1 MYIDQIEIRDLRSF
15 RGDHLLQLAAPGG
28 EHAGWTVFAGRN
40 GAGKSTLLKEVGLS
54 VIGPL
59 AARTVAGV
67 FPDWVHGNELRGAVR
82 TLVTVDERD
91 RYRGTGFGKRRTEPF
106 WTGIQWSASGET
118 LYDTIEPYSEAM
130 DAGSKKAAERGPWV
144 DAPLGWFLAAYGPYR
159 HLGTPPSDIARLGVD
174 PVASRVLNLFNE
186 NATLTEAVDWL
197 KQVHLRALEHKEG
210 AEELRDAVLT
220 VLRDGLLPED
230 ALVSHVDSDGLWVT
244 RGHHG
249 LPLEHVSDGYRTVA
263 ALVVDLLR
271 NLHRTYGTLELT
283 RHPEQGHVVCPL
295 PGVVLIDEV
304 DAHMHV
310 AWQQRIGFWLTSRF
324 PNLQFLVTTHSPF
337 ICQAARPG
345 GLFRLPAPGEDRSI
359 EQLPDDIWSAVVN
372 GGADDAVMT
381 ELFGLE
387 HAHSP
392 QSERLRRE
400 VAALE
405 GRVLRGEASAEQ
417 TARYVE
423 LRARL
428 SADIGE
434 LADQKLRALR

>member
-1 MYIDQIEIRDLRSF
+1 
-15 RGDHLLQLAAPGG
+15 
-28 EHAGWTVFAGRN
+28 
-40 GAGKSTLLKEVGLS
+40 
-54 VIGPL
+54 
-59 AARTVAGV
+59 V
-67 FPDWVHGNELRGAVR
+67 FPDWVHGDTPRGAIR
-82 TLVTVDERD
+82 TLVTVDDRD
-91 RYRGTGFGKRRTEPF
+91 RYRGTGVERRTEPF
-106 WTGIQWSASGET
+106 CTGVRWTARGGTRHHTIAPDDLDGASQQ
-118 LYDTIEPYSEAM
+118 
-130 DAGSKKAAERGPWV
+130 AAARGPWS
-144 DAPLGWFLAAYGPYR
+144 DAPLGWFLAAYGAHR
-159 HLGTPPSDIARLGVD
+159 RLGTPSDVARLTGD
-174 PVASRVLNLFNE
+174 PVASRVRTLFNDG
-186 NATLTEAVDWL
+186 ATLTEAVDWL
-197 KQVHLRALEHKEG
+197 KRVHHRAQEQEEG
-210 AEELRDAVLT
+210 AADLRDAVLD

-230 ALVSHVDSDGLWVT
+230 VSHVDSDGLWVT

-249 LPLEHVSDGYRTVA
+249 LPLEHVGDGYGTVA
-263 ALVVDLLR
+263 ALVVDLLG

-324 PNLQFLVTTHSPF
+324 PRLQFLVTTHSPF

-345 GLFRLPAPGEDRSI
+345 GLFRLPAPGEDRAI
-359 EQLPDDIWSAVVN
+359 EQLPDDVWSAVVN

-423 LRARL
+423 LRDSL
-428 SADIGE
+428 SADIGA
-434 LADQKLRALR
+434 LADQKLRAILGSRR